1 MITSQSM
8 LLKAS
13 KACLTSKLETLSSQ
27 HFVRPKKKK
36 KKTHLMNHTLNTF
49 FLDLFEDAQSIPR

>member
-1 MITSQSM
+1 MIASQSM

-36 KKTHLMNHTLNTF
+36 KNSFNESHFKHIF
-49 FLDLFEDAQSIPR
+49 FGPF

>member
-1 MITSQSM
+1 MIASQSM

-27 HFVRPKKKK
+27 HFVRPKKK
-36 KKTHLMNHTLNTF
+36 THLMNHTLNTF
-49 FLDLFEDAQSIPR
+49 FLDLFEEAQSIPR

>member
-1 MITSQSM
+1 MIASQSM

-36 KKTHLMNHTLNTF
+36 THLMNHTLNTF
-49 FLDLFEDAQSIPR
+49 FLDLFEEAQSIPR

>member
-1 MITSQSM
+1 MIASQSM

-36 KKTHLMNHTLNTF
+36 KTHLMNHTLNTF
-49 FLDLFEDAQSIPR
+49 FLDLFEEAQSIPR